1 MHAQE
6 THYIP
11 WRDRAFVSIT
21 EAGEIVAR
29 SPDWIRNRIGE
40 GRLEIRRLSAGGP
53 AVVTVDSLLRLIDG
67 AQAAEPQQPTKRRAP
82 RPKPAKPMLRLIINN
97 DL

>member
-6 THYIP
+6 AQYIP
-11 WRDRAFVSIT
+11 WRDRAFISIP

-40 GRLEIRRLSAGGP
+40 GRLEIRRLSVGGP
-53 AVVTVDSLLRLIDG
+53 VVVTVASLLRLVDS
-67 AQAAEPQQPTKRRAP
+67 ARAAEPQQTIKRRAP
-82 RPKPAKPMLRLIINN
+82 RPKPAKPTLRLIINN